1 MNSSFPCTRDDTD
14 EIRERFQ
21 ESLLDQALFAFEDDG
36 DDGVGEETE
45 IPLLLSP
52 AARRRALSFSPST
65 PTLTPSSISTDSGGS
80 LRTLKTPTTTVLDL
94 PKLPLLHA
102 HETTARNREEEEEE
116 EYGVL
121 LFSPSPAT
129 KTKKQQNL
137 KLHLP
142 KIPSRGYS
150 VPF

>member
-1 MNSSFPCTRDDTD
+1 VL
-14 EIRERFQ
+14 E
-21 ESLLDQALFAFEDDG
+21 QALFAFEDDHDDD

-52 AARRRALSFSPST
+52 AARRRVLSFSPST

-80 LRTLKTPTTTVLDL
+80 LRTLKTPTTTTTTTVLDL
-94 PKLPLLHA
+94 PKLPSLHT
-102 HETTARNREEEEEE
+102 HETTASNREEEE

-121 LFSPSPAT
+121 LFSPSPTT